1 MARSNIKTH
10 ISIHISMEIIQGIQ
24 IHIDLHF
31 HLYSPPQ
38 KLSKT
43 ENRGMNLTLGCWFGF
58 FAMKMEGKMK
68 CFWPWLPLVK
78 ILSLRWFEDARSRFL
93 YRLGEDFDNKRI

>member
-24 IHIDLHF
+24 THIDLHF

-38 KLSKT
+38 KLLKT

-58 FAMKMEGKMK
+58 CNENGRKNE
-68 CFWPWLPLVK
+68 V
-78 ILSLRWFEDARSRFL
+78 FL
-93 YRLGEDFDNKRI
+93 ALAPFGEDLEFEMV